1 MNDKLGKMWK
11 ELVVAYFKVVFL
23 YFSGRIEDNDI
34 RIDGLWA
41 GI

>member
-11 ELVVAYFKVVFL
+11 ELVVAYFKVVSL
-23 YFSGRIEDNDI
+23 YLSGRIEDNDI
-34 RIDGLWA
+34 RIYGLWA